1 MIKKFIPLLLISV
14 CIGDT
19 LILKDKTV
27 FTGALIKFG
36 TDEIIFKALPSAKLS
51 INISDIQELKLS
63 DGTKVFENGIIV
75 TSNEKHIKSKI
86 QAEKAKQKSK
96 YKELFIDNTK
106 HNGFRKRNS
115 GTQKSIQNSTLT
127 LKDKSVYTGDLIK
140 YGNDEII
147 FKPLPPSAKLSVN
160 IKDIK
165 ELKLSDGTTAFQNG
179 ILKEPEE
186 KIRQYIEMVVLN
198 HSQNDIEEI
207 MNIFAVLFCIF
218 VAYRALLDI
227 ISTIYNDSWTMD

>member
-1 MIKKFIPLLLISV
+1 M
-14 CIGDT
+14 
-19 LILKDKTV
+19 
-27 FTGALIKFG
+27 
-36 TDEIIFKALPSAKLS
+36 
-51 INISDIQELKLS
+51 QLS

-96 YKELFIDNTK
+96 YKELFINNTK

-127 LKDKSVYTGDLIK
+127 LKDKSVYSGDLVK

-147 FKPLPPSAKLSVN
+147 FKPLPPSGKLFFNIKGITIN

-165 ELKLSDGTTAFQNG
+165 ELKLSDGTTAFENG

-186 KIRQYIEMVVLN
+186 KIRQYIEMVILN
-198 HSQNDIEEI
+198 HSQNDIGEI
-207 MNIFAVLFCIF
+207 MNYFAVLFCILVF
-218 VAYRALLDI
+218 YIGLKNNPP
-227 ISTIYNDSWTMD
+227 TINIYSEWPEKGP

>member
-1 MIKKFIPLLLISV
+1 MVKRFISLLLISI
-14 CIGDT
+14 CLGDI
-19 LILKDKTV
+19 LI
-27 FTGALIKFG
+27 
-36 TDEIIFKALPSAKLS
+36 
-51 INISDIQELKLS
+51 
-63 DGTKVFENGIIV
+63 
-75 TSNEKHIKSKI
+75 
-86 QAEKAKQKSK
+86 
-96 YKELFIDNTK
+96 
-106 HNGFRKRNS
+106 
-115 GTQKSIQNSTLT
+115 
-127 LKDKSVYTGDLIK
+127 LKDKSVYKGALVY

-147 FKPLPPSAKLSVN
+147 FKPLPPSAKLFFNIKGITIN

-165 ELKLSDGTTAFQNG
+165 ELKLSDGTMAFENG
-179 ILKEPEE
+179 TLKEPEE